1 MKAFLELWK
10 ILREKV
16 FPITKFYYHIFYRET
31 TWSTFIGIVY
41 WNFKISFE
49 IRIKVPARQLRT
61 TISATV
67 LFPCS
72 RIWIWRAQCLFR
84 NEDKI
89 AKRRSCGR
97 QYNVFLYS
105 VSSVAT
111 LRTPFPR
118 NLSATIPT
126 SAWRTSF
133 EKLARRI
140 PPTRNFPLYRD
151 LQLWIKLLIRV
162 SRTAARLSVA
172 WSG

>member
-1 MKAFLELWK
+1 MKNIKRKSFSNHQILLPYFLSWNNMVDVYRDRL
-10 ILREKV
+10 L
-16 FPITKFYYHIFYRET
+16 KFQD
-31 TWSTFIGIVY
+31 
-41 WNFKISFE
+41 FKYFE

-72 RIWIWRAQCLFR
+72 RIWIWRAQCRRVLFR

-118 NLSATIPT
+118 NLGNYLDVSLTNVFREIGKTNPADTELSTLP
-126 SAWRTSF
+126 R
-133 EKLARRI
+133 
-140 PPTRNFPLYRD
+140 PPTLN
-151 LQLWIKLLIRV
+151 
-162 SRTAARLSVA
+162 
-172 WSG
+172 

>member
-72 RIWIWRAQCLFR
+72 RIWIWRAQCRRVLFR

-97 QYNVFLYS
+97 QYNIFLYS

-118 NLSATIPT
+118 NLGNYPDVSLTNVFREIGKTNPADTELSTLP
-126 SAWRTSF
+126 R
-133 EKLARRI
+133 
-140 PPTRNFPLYRD
+140 PPTLN
-151 LQLWIKLLIRV
+151 
-162 SRTAARLSVA
+162 
-172 WSG
+172 